1 MSKTKQIRGV
11 EFEREALIPGVTVVD
26 FSASWCPPCRAL
38 EPELEAV
45 AESLDGQ
52 AKVFKIDVDADPM
65 LAQRFGV
72 RGVPT
77 VVVLKDGREVDRF
90 MGAASRSAILSRIT
104 PHLKSA

>member
-1 MSKTKQIRGV
+1 MSRTRQIRSS
-11 EFEREALIPGVTVVD
+11 EFEREALSPGVTVVD

-45 AESLDGQ
+45 AETLHGQ
-52 AKVFKIDVDADPM
+52 AKVFKIDVDSDPM

-90 MGAASRSAILSRIT
+90 VGAAPRSAILGRIA